1 MTAGD
6 SWDDL
11 HGTKDGPERETF
23 RGNLAAGLS
32 SRRQAGGG
40 ARGGAAGGGGGV
52 AEEEGEEGEAPA
64 PAVAQRL

>member
-32 SRRQAGGG
+32 SRRQAEVE
-40 ARGGAAGGGGGV
+40 ARAVAAEGVGVV